1 MKKILFL
8 SFVIISNF
16 LCSQKIIPNYPK
28 GQNPYKNGN
37 IELFKDMNNWL
48 VQNNEKPCERN
59 ELYWVTLKI
68 DETGKLSLIRNKS
81 DQLNAEKN
89 KCAYEMLVRVLGG
102 LKNWQPAEV
111 KGKKVTLKLGE
122 QYSGLKIAGGLS
134 VVGRVTT
141 ASSNNI
147 GLVNG
152 IPAGTEN
159 YNSGF
164 STAVKGGLLDALK
177 GDNVFQFSFVPG
189 DINGVPVPYNGVRIQ
204 LGSLLGVADLANVF
218 YAYIEEEVATDV
230 SQDIIRVD
238 PPQSLNYP
246 TSQND
251 INGTY
256 ITGIDNEDFLLNK
269 FYYA

>member
-111 KGKKVTLKLGE
+111 KGKKVTSYFDFPFIPKDYFHNFQENYDITQTAHRALYPGGIDEFRKEVIRNIGGYIDYDSYKPRGKFVLLFNIDENGKMDNIDIE
-122 QYSGLKIAGGLS
+122 PKVQNSERLFEDIKFGLKRIKGKWEPAK
-134 VVGRVTT
+134 
-141 ASSNNI
+141 I
-147 GLVNG
+147 NG
-152 IPAGTEN
+152 IPILSKYRFPLN
-159 YNSGF
+159 
-164 STAVKGGLLDALK
+164 
-177 GDNVFQFSFVPG
+177 
-189 DINGVPVPYNGVRIQ
+189 
-204 LGSLLGVADLANVF
+204 F
-218 YAYIEEEVATDV
+218 Y
-230 SQDIIRVD
+230 VD
-238 PPQSLNYP
+238 
-246 TSQND
+246 
-251 INGTY
+251 
-256 ITGIDNEDFLLNK
+256 
-269 FYYA
+269 